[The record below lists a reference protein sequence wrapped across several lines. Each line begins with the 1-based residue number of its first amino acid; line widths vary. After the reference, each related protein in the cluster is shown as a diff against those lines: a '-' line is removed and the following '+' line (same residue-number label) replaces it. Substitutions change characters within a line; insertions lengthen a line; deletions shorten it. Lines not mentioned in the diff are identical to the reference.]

1 MLLLLLFFIFDV
13 FDVFAVVFVAAVVYA
28 DVFAAVTVAAA
39 DLLGQ
44 SDSIGS
50 IEVGKLADIVAVDG
64 DPTQNIADILKMKFV
79 MRDGKVYKQ
88 D

>member
-1 MLLLLLFFIFDV
+1 MHEAGMPAMEAIQS
-13 FDVFAVVFVAAVVYA
+13 A
-28 DVFAAVTVAAA
+28 TVAAA

-50 IEVGKLADIVAVDG
+50 IEVGKFADIVAVDG
-64 DPTQNIADILKMKFV
+64 DPTQRMEDILKMKFV
-79 MRDGKVYKQ
+79 MREGKVYKQ

>member
-1 MLLLLLFFIFDV
+1 MTEAGMPAMEAIQS
-13 FDVFAVVFVAAVVYA
+13 A
-28 DVFAAVTVAAA
+28 TVSAA

-50 IEVGKLADIVAVDG
+50 LEVGKLADIVAVDG
-64 DPTQNIADILKMKFV
+64 DPTQNIQDILKMKFV

-88 D
+88 E

>member
-1 MLLLLLFFIFDV
+1 MPAMETIQS
-13 FDVFAVVFVAAVVYA
+13 A
-28 DVFAAVTVAAA
+28 TVAAA